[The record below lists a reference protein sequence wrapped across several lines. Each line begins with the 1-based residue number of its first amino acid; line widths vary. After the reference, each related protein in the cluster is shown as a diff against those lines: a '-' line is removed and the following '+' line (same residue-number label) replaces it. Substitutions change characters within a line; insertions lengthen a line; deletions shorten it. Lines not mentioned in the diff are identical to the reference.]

1 MSAIPAISSAADG
14 SLARVSAIIH
24 QDCLED
30 EYFQATITLNDSI
43 INTGLW
49 TRFPHDPKGL
59 LNDSSLNLEPDY
71 TSLQCRKRLL
81 AQCLDTKTRFILAL
95 YNSHGSEEEWEKHR
109 QEVFKMNTLHDFIG
123 VLEHAELEGESDE
136 PSLPVLHVIKASAHT
151 GRLPQ
156 FNPTENVSEIRI
168 KLLSV
173 LTEVFSG
180 NELAAEAM
188 LMSLVSRPAM
198 RVNGLVDSLFIG
210 KFTLNLCV
218 EQEHGASDHL
228 CALLKQLKPFVAGP
242 IKISNDPA
250 NEATQA
256 FSSSPLYPRYDTQT
270 GHLSPSILQQP
281 DGCVLVVDETGIT
294 TGDFKDQAVVNLQAL
309 IDLIRHQQVNYDFG
323 MQQVAIKTDMP
334 VVLVSK
340 SAAVL
345 PCDYKVS
352 CQAIRSIHLSHEE
365 SQLFSSFLEYCRQLN
380 CQIDEEM
387 AKFLEQDYIALR
399 KASPLL
405 PNGNPKMNE
414 QELHRLINFAR
425 LRATSNGSSQL
436 DRQVWEETK
445 ARFI

>member
-1 MSAIPAISSAADG
+1 MIPGISSAANG

-30 EYFQATITLNDSI
+30 EYFQPTITLNDSI
-43 INTGLW
+43 VNTGLW

-59 LNDSSLNLEPDY
+59 LNNCSLNLEPDF
-71 TSLQCRKRLL
+71 TRLQCRKRLL
-81 AQCLDTKTRFILAL
+81 AQCLKSKTRFIVAL
-95 YNSHGSEEEWEKHR
+95 YNSHESEEEWEKYR
-109 QEVFKMNTLHDFIG
+109 QEVLKMNSLHDFIG
-123 VLEHAELEGESDE
+123 VLEHAELECE
-136 PSLPVLHVIKASAHT
+136 PEEPNLPVLHVIKASAHSGHLQEFDQIET
-151 GRLPQ
+151 I
-156 FNPTENVSEIRI
+156 SEIRS
-168 KLLSV
+168 KLMSV
-173 LTEVFSG
+173 LTGAFSG
-180 NELAAEAM
+180 SEQAAEAM

-210 KFTLNLCV
+210 KFTLNVCV
-218 EQEHGASDHL
+218 EQDTDASDNL
-228 CALLKQLKPFVAGP
+228 FALLKQLKPFVAGP
-242 IKISNDPA
+242 IKISNNPA
-250 NEATQA
+250 NEVSKA
-256 FSSSPLYPRYDTQT
+256 FAASPLYPRFDSQT
-270 GHLSPSILQQP
+270 GHLSSSVLQQP

-323 MQQVAIKTDMP
+323 MQQVAIKTEMP

-352 CQAIRSIHLSHEE
+352 CQAVRSIDLSPED
-365 SQLFSSFLEYCRQLN
+365 SLLFSSYLEYCRQLN

-425 LRATSNGSSQL
+425 LRSISNGSAQL
-436 DRQVWEETK
+436 DRQIWEETK
-445 ARFI
+445 ARYL